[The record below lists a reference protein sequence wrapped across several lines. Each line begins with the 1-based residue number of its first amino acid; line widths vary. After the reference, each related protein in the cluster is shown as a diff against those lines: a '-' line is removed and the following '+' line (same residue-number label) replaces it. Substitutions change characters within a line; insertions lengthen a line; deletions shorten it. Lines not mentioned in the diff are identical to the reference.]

1 MRSLNRLSTF
11 WHYLYRQRGKCVP
24 LCFPSVIPRTAKFVF
39 THWNFQFSRFQY
51 TNLVKIRYLPKMR
64 RRNYTN
70 NMQSENSFSSSSKRN
85 ALPSSPYRDSTIFA
99 VSTPH
104 GRAALAI
111 IRISGPRATDVSGL
125 SLSLPLSTSG
135 SGHFVSQQ
143 HFPDFFGFSC
153 VIDYKIDDESFSCTG
168 TAVYDTLY
176 TLLSLFHSDTA
187 SHKDITG
194 GLRRNPIS
202 LLSCSEI
209 LHRRRYD
216 RVVYSR

>member
-1 MRSLNRLSTF
+1 MKFEKKTHFWEACFETRQITNWKEKFYFLFFHMRSLNRLSTF

-125 SLSLPLSTSG
+125 SLSPSLYFRFWSLCKSTT
-135 SGHFVSQQ
+135 
-143 HFPDFFGFSC
+143 FS
-153 VIDYKIDDESFSCTG
+153 
-168 TAVYDTLY
+168 
-176 TLLSLFHSDTA
+176 
-187 SHKDITG
+187 
-194 GLRRNPIS
+194 
-202 LLSCSEI
+202 
-209 LHRRRYD
+209 
-216 RVVYSR
+216 